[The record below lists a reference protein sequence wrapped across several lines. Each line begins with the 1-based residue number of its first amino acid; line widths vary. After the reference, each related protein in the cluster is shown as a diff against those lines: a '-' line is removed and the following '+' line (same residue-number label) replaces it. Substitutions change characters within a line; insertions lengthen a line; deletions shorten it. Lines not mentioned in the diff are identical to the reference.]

1 MILHLVLFQPRT
13 GLSDEQR
20 ARLADALERAL
31 DGIPQIRRARV
42 GRRLTLRRVYD
53 TMNTQ
58 DFPVVALLEFDSEDD
73 LRAYL
78 DHPAHEQLGELFYE
92 TSRSGLVFDF
102 ELLDAREVRRLL

>member
-13 GLSDEQR
+13 ELSDEQR
-20 ARLADALERAL
+20 ARLVDAFERAL

-42 GRRLTLRRVYD
+42 GRRLTLGRVYD

-58 DFPVVALLEFDSEDD
+58 DFPFVALLEFDSEDD

-78 DHPAHEQLGELFYE
+78 DHPAHEQLGEQFYV
-92 TSRSGLVFDF
+92 TSGSGLAFDF
-102 ELLDAREVRRLL
+102 ELIDAREARRLL